1 MEKKRGCLKNKPP
14 PCVGSTIY
22 VNSNNLTEL

>member
-1 MEKKRGCLKNKPP
+1 MEKKRGRLKNKPP